1 MGHAR
6 FSAAAGVIDTRSF
19 VGATSTVRA
28 AGNPA
33 KRPRISI
40 DVDPDF
46 RRRVRVAAAQREVSV
61 RDYVLGALEAQLR
74 EDASGEDRVA
84 PLNWLADPV
93 LAELWDN
100 PFDARYDELFPR

>member
-1 MGHAR
+1 MAR
-6 FSAAAGVIDTRSF
+6 
-19 VGATSTVRA
+19 ST
-28 AGNPA
+28 GNLT

-61 RDYVLGALEAQLR
+61 RDYILGALEAQLS
-74 EDASGEDRVA
+74 EDASEHGNIA
-84 PLNWLADPV
+84 PMTAAGDPV

-100 PFDARYDELFPR
+100 PFDARYDELYPR

>member
-1 MGHAR
+1 MAR
-6 FSAAAGVIDTRSF
+6 S
-19 VGATSTVRA
+19 
-28 AGNPA
+28 AGNLT

-46 RRRVRVAAAQREVSV
+46 RRQVRVAAARREVSV
-61 RDYVLGALEAQLR
+61 RDYILSALETQLR

-84 PLNWLADPV
+84 PLTAAGNPV

-100 PFDARYDELFPR
+100 PFDARFDELYPR